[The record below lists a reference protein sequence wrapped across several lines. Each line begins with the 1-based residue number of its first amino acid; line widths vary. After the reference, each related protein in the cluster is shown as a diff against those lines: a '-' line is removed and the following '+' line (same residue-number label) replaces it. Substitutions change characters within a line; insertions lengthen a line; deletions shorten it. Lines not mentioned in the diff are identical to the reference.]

1 MEKKLLAAVWKLNLL
16 GVEADLKR
24 IGQTVECEV
33 LADLQDRLQR
43 LVEEGLLRKEGDAYT
58 LTPSGRRRLCVV
70 MAGGV
75 FDILHPGH
83 VFFLE
88 RAKERG
94 DVLAVVVAR
103 DTTVTKRK
111 RIPIVPEEQRVE
123 MVAALKPVD
132 VALLGEEDDIY
143 AMVEKIGPNIIALG
157 PDQTHREE
165 ELREELKK
173 RGLRCEV
180 VRIREYRECQL
191 HSTRSILQRII
202 ELNYPDRRLEGG

>member
-1 MEKKLLAAVWKLNLL
+1 METKLLAAVWKLNLL
-16 GVEADLKR
+16 GVRASHDR
-24 IGQTVECEV
+24 IGQETECISI
-33 LADLQDRLQR
+33 DLEDRLHK
-43 LVEEGLLRKEGDAYT
+43 LVESGLLKKDNDAYM
-58 LTPSGRRRLCVV
+58 LTPLGRKKLRIV

-88 RAKERG
+88 KAKEKG
-94 DVLAVVVAR
+94 DVLVVIVAR
-103 DTTVTKRK
+103 DSTVTKRK
-111 RIPIVPEEQRVE
+111 RIPVVPEEQRVD

-143 AMVEKIGPNIIALG
+143 ATVEKIKPDVIALG

-165 ELREELKK
+165 DIKEELKR
-173 RGLRCEV
+173 RGLHCEV
-180 VRIREYRECQL
+180 VRISEYRECKL

-202 ELNYPDRRLEGG
+202 ELNYPDRRLEKK